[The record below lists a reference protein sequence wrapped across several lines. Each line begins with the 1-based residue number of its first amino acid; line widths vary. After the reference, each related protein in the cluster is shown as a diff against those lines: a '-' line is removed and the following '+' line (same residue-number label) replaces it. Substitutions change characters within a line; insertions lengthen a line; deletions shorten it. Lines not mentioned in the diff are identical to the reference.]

1 LYGRRASQRE
11 RFVNAI
17 EHFNPYGKHVVEIG
31 SGTGDFLKFL
41 LNRNVIVQSYSG
53 LDILDDMTK
62 RLSNRFADFS
72 NISAETVDFLEWKGK
87 RPDLIFAF
95 SVFDRKIGSQMA
107 TERYAFD
114 MLERMYEMSKDGVY
128 CTFLASWKN
137 IENID
142 EALFSPSAVLEFA
155 HRISERVVLDC
166 SFMPHAFGVVL
177 HKKTSRW
184 RRQYERDCK

>member
-1 LYGRRASQRE
+1 
-11 RFVNAI
+11 
-17 EHFNPYGKHVVEIG
+17 VVEIG

-114 MLERMYEMSKDGVY
+114 MLERMYEMSKEGVY

-166 SFMPHAFGVVL
+166 SFMLMPLEWFCIRKLPDGEGNMKEIVNENCNPSEYRIVDTA
-177 HKKTSRW
+177 R
-184 RRQYERDCK
+184 